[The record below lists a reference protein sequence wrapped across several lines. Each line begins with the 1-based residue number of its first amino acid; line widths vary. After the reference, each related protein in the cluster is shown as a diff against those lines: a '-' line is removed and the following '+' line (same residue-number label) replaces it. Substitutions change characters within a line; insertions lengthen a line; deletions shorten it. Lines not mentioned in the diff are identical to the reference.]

1 MLQKVKEEITEALKD
16 PVSYGLR
23 TAWYVVSLGVA
34 IWTVLY
40 ALAFVKYLLTTA
52 WGVLGF

>member
-1 MLQKVKEEITEALKD
+1 MLQKAKKEITEALKD

-23 TAWYVVSLGVA
+23 AAWYVVSLGVA

>member
-1 MLQKVKEEITEALKD
+1 MLEKVKEEVTAAIKE
-16 PVSYGLR
+16 PVSYGLK
-23 TAWYVVSLGVA
+23 TAWYVVSIGVA

-52 WGVLGF
+52 WEVLGF